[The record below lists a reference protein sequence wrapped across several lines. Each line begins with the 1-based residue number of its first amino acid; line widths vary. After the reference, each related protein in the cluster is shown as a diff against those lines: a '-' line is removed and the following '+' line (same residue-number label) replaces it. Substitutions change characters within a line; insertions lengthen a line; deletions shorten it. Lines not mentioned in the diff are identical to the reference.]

1 MRKTNRVLPTNTQQR
16 RSRSKILWILC
27 CAVVSIPLALVL
39 EGVTGFASPGARMM
53 SYLLPPHGL
62 RDFGRS
68 LVLSITLDSAFC
80 FAVLVGVYMLF
91 SKHQ

>member
-1 MRKTNRVLPTNTQQR
+1 M
-16 RSRSKILWILC
+16 
-27 CAVVSIPLALVL
+27 VSIPLALVL

-62 RDFGRS
+62 RAFGRS
-68 LVLSITLDSAFC
+68 LVLSITLDSAFY